1 MQEPEPDVGRRTPL
15 TELSALFLMLGATA
29 FGGPAAHVAMMR
41 REFVERRRWLGDE
54 EFLDLLSISNL
65 IPGPSSTELAIHIG
79 WMRRKLVGSVVAGA
93 SFIGPAMAL
102 SLACG
107 WAYTSYGALPRAMA
121 LLYGIKPAMI
131 AVILQA
137 FLVLTPKAA
146 ATGRQRVLLF
156 GALIASFA
164 GLGELWILLGTGLLA
179 LAWSQPTSPAKL
191 GVAWFAPFVPAAA
204 AASLPLTLSSLFWV
218 FFKTGALL
226 FGSGYVL
233 LAFLRADLV
242 ERLGWLS
249 EAQLIDAIA
258 VGQVTPGPVFTTAT
272 FIGYLLAGTSG
283 ALVATAGIFSPA
295 FAFVALTAPW
305 VSRLRRS
312 RRASAFLDGVNAASC
327 ALILNV
333 TWQLG
338 RAALIDL
345 PTVVVF
351 GLAAFLL
358 FRHRLNPSWLVLGGG
373 VLGVAVHTAG
383 QGGP

>member
-1 MQEPEPDVGRRTPL
+1 MREPDTGRRTSL
-15 TELSALFLMLGATA
+15 TELSALFFVLGATA

-79 WMRRKLVGSVVAGA
+79 WMRRKLMGSIVAGA

-102 SLACG
+102 SMACG
-107 WAYTSYGALPRAMA
+107 WAYTNYGTLPRASA

-137 FLVLTPKAA
+137 FLILTPKAA
-146 ATGRQRVLLF
+146 ATARQRVLLL

-164 GLGELWILLGTGLLA
+164 GLGELWVLLGTGLCA
-179 LAWSQPTSPAKL
+179 LAWSQPASSGKL
-191 GVAWFAPFVPAAA
+191 GVAWVAPFVPAAA
-204 AASLPLTLSSLFWV
+204 AASIPLTLSSLFWV

-242 ERLGWLS
+242 ERLGWLN

-272 FIGYLLAGTSG
+272 FIGYLLAGWSG

-345 PTVVVF
+345 PALLVF
-351 GLAAFLL
+351 GLASFLL
-358 FRHRLNPSWLVLGGG
+358 FRHRLNPSWLVLAGG
-373 VLGVAVHTAG
+373 VLGVAVHAAG
-383 QGGP
+383 LGGP

>member
-1 MQEPEPDVGRRTPL
+1 V
-15 TELSALFLMLGATA
+15 LGATA

-79 WMRRKLVGSVVAGA
+79 WVRRKLLGSVVAGG

-102 SLACG
+102 SMACG
-107 WAYTSYGALPRAMA
+107 WAYTNYGALPRAAA

-146 ATGRQRVLLF
+146 VTGRQRVLLLA
-156 GALIASFA
+156 ALIASFA
-164 GLGELWILLGTGLLA
+164 GLGELWILLGTGLFA
-179 LAWSQPTSPAKL
+179 LAWSRPTSPGKL
-191 GVAWFAPFVPAAA
+191 EVAWFAPFVPAAA
-204 AASLPLTLSSLFWV
+204 AASIPLTLSSLFWV

-249 EAQLIDAIA
+249 EAELIDAIA

-272 FIGYLLAGTSG
+272 FIGYLLAGSSG

-295 FAFVALTAPW
+295 FVFVALTAPW

-333 TWQLG
+333 TWQLA
-338 RAALIDL
+338 RAALVDL
-345 PTVVVF
+345 PTLLVF
-351 GLAAFLL
+351 GLASFLL
-358 FRHRLNPSWLVLGGG
+358 FRHRLNPSWLVLAGG
-373 VLGVAVHTAG
+373 VLGVAVHAAG
-383 QGGP
+383 LGGP